1 MDYLLE
7 VEQVYAGYVQ
17 DLYILQGVN
26 FRIAPG
32 ELVTVIGPN
41 GAGKSTLAKTIFGL
55 LKPSAGTITFKEKIS
70 LVGNLIKSFPSV
82 WVMFPKL
89 LMFFHP

>member
-26 FRIAPG
+26 FRIAPR
-32 ELVTVIGPN
+32 ELVTVIESQWC
-41 GAGKSTLAKTIFGL
+41 GKIY
-55 LKPSAGTITFKEKIS
+55 PR
-70 LVGNLIKSFPSV
+70 
-82 WVMFPKL
+82 
-89 LMFFHP
+89 

>member
-41 GAGKSTLAKTIFGL
+41 GAGKSTLAK
-55 LKPSAGTITFKEKIS
+55 
-70 LVGNLIKSFPSV
+70 
-82 WVMFPKL
+82 
-89 LMFFHP
+89 

>member
-41 GAGKSTLAKTIFGL
+41 GAGKS
-55 LKPSAGTITFKEKIS
+55 
-70 LVGNLIKSFPSV
+70 IKSFPSV

-89 LMFFHP
+89 LMFFHPLASRKIWKWGLLPVKKRLNP